1 MNVEGTGR
9 IAVTRFSLLLSC
21 AVSPSLA
28 RCLSLDPQPRR
39 PPVAHYQTEMC
50 FPNHRY
56 QELCHFQLEQGQ
68 GDAPIWRCTQEPL
81 KLLSNAFISLRDQ
94 SSSFSANREML

>member
-1 MNVEGTGR
+1 MFPIQNIVGLMQF
-9 IAVTRFSLLLSC
+9 IKSQFIYLAHFKVTK
-21 AVSPSLA
+21 A
-28 RCLSLDPQPRR
+28 D
-39 PPVAHYQTEMC
+39 
-50 FPNHRY
+50 RY
-56 QELCHFQLEQGQ
+56 QELCHFQLERGQ